1 MAKHALTYEELRRQL
16 KKKALSPVYFF
27 HGKEDF
33 RMEQL
38 TNQIITVALGNEG
51 KEFNLDVVYGSES
64 DARDVISHA
73 SSFPMMSERR
83 VVIVRE
89 MDKLFNKDLLSSYIE
104 RPSASTCL
112 VLLSMSPDFRRKPY
126 LAAREFAVVCEC
138 SPLREQEVPVWIT
151 DRVREEGKKIE
162 EDAARVLATYTG
174 TSMREI
180 QNELDKLYL
189 YVGDSRAIAAEDV
202 RAVAGMS
209 REFNV
214 FELQKAIGAKDG
226 RKSVEILERMLD
238 RGEDPLRMAGM
249 LTRYFAALWKLSD
262 AKQRGLPT
270 QEQARIL
277 GTFPSYLKDYE
288 QALNLY
294 TTREIESSFDLFATT
309 DLGLKLSGDPRQLL
323 NTLVVQLVTAKGSEH
338 TRSR

>member
-1 MAKHALTYEELRRQL
+1 MAKRALTYEELRRHL
-16 KKKALSPVYFF
+16 KKALSPVYFF

-38 TNQIITVALGNEG
+38 TDQIIAAALGKAG
-51 KEFNLDVVYGSES
+51 QEFNLDIVYGSES

-83 VVIVRE
+83 VVVVRE

-104 RPSASTCL
+104 HPSVSTCL
-112 VLLSMSPDFRRKPY
+112 VLLSTNPDFRRKPY
-126 LAAREFAVVCEC
+126 LVAREHAVVCEC
-138 SPLREQEVPVWIT
+138 APLREQDVPGWIA
-151 DRVREEGKKIE
+151 DRVHEQGKEIQ
-162 EDAARVLATYTG
+162 EDAASVLATYTG

-189 YVGDSRAIAAEDV
+189 YVGDSRAIVAEDV

-209 REFNV
+209 REYNI
-214 FELQKAIGAKDG
+214 FELQKAIGAKNG

-238 RGEDPLRMAGM
+238 RGEDPIRMAVM

-262 AKQRGLPT
+262 AKKRGLPI
-270 QEQARIL
+270 QEQVRVL

-288 QALNLY
+288 QALALY
-294 TTREIESSFDLFATT
+294 STREIETSFDLLATA
-309 DLGLKLSGDPRQLL
+309 DFGLKMSGDPRTLL
-323 NTLVVQLVTAKGSEH
+323 NTLIVQLVTPKGSVQ
-338 TRSR
+338 TQLR